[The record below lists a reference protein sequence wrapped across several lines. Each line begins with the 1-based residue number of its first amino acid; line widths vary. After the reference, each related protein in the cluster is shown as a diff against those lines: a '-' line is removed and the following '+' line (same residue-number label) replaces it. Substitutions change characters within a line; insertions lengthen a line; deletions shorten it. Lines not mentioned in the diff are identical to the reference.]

1 MEDKSIKQMSLSEI
15 EDEIK
20 TLKNQKSST
29 EEDKLRLELL
39 QLAKKKRTKS
49 DKSL

>member
-1 MEDKSIKQMSLSEI
+1 MSLSEI

-20 TLKNQKSST
+20 IYEKSSST
-29 EEDKLRLELL
+29 EDKLRLELL

-49 DKSL
+49 AKSS